1 MSEVSDL
8 AGVLD
13 KAYAGCAA
21 PSSLRQLADD
31 WLSLVMA
38 TLFPHFDYPEAHDLD
53 AKRRLMMVEI
63 RLVELIMAGGGDTAR
78 ARATAQNWMYGLPKL
93 RESLIKDAHATERF
107 DPAAES
113 IDEVIL
119 AYPGFYA
126 VAAYRIAH
134 ALTIQQVPLIPRLL
148 TEHAHRE
155 TGIDIHPGAKIG
167 VPFVIDH
174 GTGIVIGETSTIG
187 KDVKLYQSVTLGALA
202 VKKELAATKRHPTI
216 EDDVIVYA
224 GATILGGETVIGA
237 RCVVGGNAWI
247 TRSVPPDSVV
257 TRDTDAKPRPQPDGE
272 ILDFGA
278 YI

>member
-1 MSEVSDL
+1 MSGTL
-8 AGVLD
+8 AEELD
-13 KAYAGCAA
+13 AAYAACSA
-21 PSSLRQLADD
+21 PSSLRRLADE

-38 TLFPHFDYPEAHDLD
+38 TLFPQFDYPETHDLS
-53 AKRRLMMVEI
+53 AKQRLMMVEI
-63 RLVELIMAGGGDTAR
+63 RLVELIMSGGASAEDAR
-78 ARATAQNWMYGLPKL
+78 TIATKWTDGLHEIRDALLQDAR
-93 RESLIKDAHATERF
+93 ATERF

-113 IDEVIL
+113 VEEVIL

-126 VAAYRIAH
+126 VVAFRIAH
-134 ALTIQQVPLIPRLL
+134 ALAESKVPLVPRLL

-155 TGIDIHPGAKIG
+155 TGIDIHPDARIG

-174 GTGIVIGETSTIG
+174 GTGIVVGQSTVIG
-187 KDVKLYQSVTLGALA
+187 KNVKLYQSVTLGALA
-202 VKKELAATKRHPTI
+202 VKKEMASTKRHPTI

-237 RCVVGGNAWI
+237 RSVVGGNAWI

-257 TRDTDAKPRPQPDGE
+257 TRDTDARPRHQPDGE